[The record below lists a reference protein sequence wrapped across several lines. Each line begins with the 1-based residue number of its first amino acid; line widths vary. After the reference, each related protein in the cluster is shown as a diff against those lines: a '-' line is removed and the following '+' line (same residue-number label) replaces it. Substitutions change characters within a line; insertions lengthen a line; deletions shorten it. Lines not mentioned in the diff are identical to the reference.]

1 MIRLQLSTHQIK
13 VRLFCC
19 LLVWSSNCFALV
31 KGVDSDQPV
40 TIHSNSA
47 SFDNNKGVAVYNG
60 KVTVKQGSRNLDAD
74 KLTIERDD
82 NNQIKIMIATGKPA
96 RFRSQADISRP
107 IGYGKANVIK
117 YYPQQDKVD
126 LLGNAELMQ
135 NGDTVSGPILNY
147 NFTTGVL
154 QSKSTRKA
162 RSTVV
167 LQPKRKP

>member
-1 MIRLQLSTHQIK
+1 MVKLFSCWLFLSGT
-13 VRLFCC
+13 C
-19 LLVWSSNCFALV
+19 LAQV
-31 KGVDSDQPV
+31 KTADAEQPV
-40 TIHSNSA
+40 TIHSNTA
-47 SFDNNKGVAVYNG
+47 SFDNNKGIAIYNG
-60 KVTVKQGSRNLDAD
+60 KVTVKQGSRNLASD

-96 RFRSQADISRP
+96 RFRSQADVNRP
-107 IGYGKANVIK
+107 IGYGKANMIK

-126 LLGNAELMQ
+126 LLGNAELRQ
-135 NGDTVSGPILNY
+135 NGDTVSGPILTY

-167 LQPKRKP
+167 LQPKRNS